1 MAKNSLADHKNPGTV
16 SRYIPAQFD
25 QPQPSQ
31 KSEAEKRSDEIK
43 RNEAD
48 GYEKG
53 HSEGLARGLE
63 EGREKIRE
71 RLARLDSIIV
81 ELDRVK
87 ERNLQELLPEIVD
100 LSMQIAGR
108 IVHREIEQDRRIII
122 SVVREAI
129 RKLGREE
136 KMLIRVNPADYDT
149 MISGLEVL
157 REEARLRDITVEP
170 AESISPGGC
179 YIETPSGEVDARIEE
194 QIREIRNAISTAL
207 DS

>member
-1 MAKNSLADHKNPGTV
+1 MAKNSLADRKNQGIV

-25 QPQPSQ
+25 QPFTVQ
-31 KSEAEKRSDEIK
+31 KSDAEKRSDELK
-43 RNEAD
+43 KTESA

-53 HSEGLARGLE
+53 HSEGFAKGIE
-63 EGREKIRE
+63 EGQEDVRG
-71 RLARLDSIIV
+71 RLARLDSIV
-81 ELDRVK
+81 GELDRVK
-87 ERNLQELLPEIVD
+87 ERKIEELLPEIVD
-100 LSMQIAGR
+100 LSMEIASK
-108 IVHREIEQDRRIII
+108 IIHRKIEQDRQIIV
-122 SVVREAI
+122 SVVREAV

-136 KMLIRVNPADYDT
+136 KMTIRVNPADYDI

-179 YIETPSGEVDARIEE
+179 YIETPSGEVDARIEG
-194 QIREIRNAISTAL
+194 QIREIRDAISTAL